1 MERNRYKG
9 ADRMT
14 GDILRFFAAIILGM
28 HLFDKYRQARRQGES
43 LSFVW
48 GGRSA
53 LIAAAFVAL
62 NLLIGC

>member
-1 MERNRYKG
+1 
-9 ADRMT
+9 MT
-14 GDILRFFAAIILGM
+14 GDILRFFAALILGM
-28 HLFDKYRQARRQGES
+28 HLFDKCRQARRQGES

>member
-1 MERNRYKG
+1 MEGNICKG

-14 GDILRFFAAIILGM
+14 GDILRFFAALILGM
-28 HLFDKYRQARRQGES
+28 HLFDKYRQARRQEES

-53 LIAAAFVAL
+53 LIAAAFVAV
-62 NLLIGC
+62 NLLIG